1 VDPTPEEE
9 AARKKKTL
17 LLLAGGAVSLILPL
31 LGVLYLRWKD
41 TRQAPKQHEAAVFQQ
56 REGAERRITPPSSPA
71 MAAAVVLTQPAAVP
85 AAPAPGQGSLPL
97 PSSDG
102 KASTGGGSL
111 GFIKGSDDYYSE
123 KKKEEAK
130 AEPPKEGPKAAPAE
144 EPKPAPA
151 KSTAKAKPGKK
162 PFVMP
167 RLQPGKGFTCFKRPG
182 QQQQE
187 APSGEDGPA
196 DMQEMLKDIPGGANN
211 PDVQKY
217 LKQQGGR

>member
-1 VDPTPEEE
+1 MDPTPEEE

-85 AAPAPGQGSLPL
+85 SAPASGASSLPL
-97 PSSDG
+97 PTTSG
-102 KASTGGGSL
+102 KASAGGGSL
-111 GFIKGSDDYYSE
+111 GFIKGSDDYYTE
-123 KKKEEAK
+123 KKDEPKPEPKKEET
-130 AEPPKEGPKAAPAE
+130 KAAPAE
-144 EPKPAPA
+144 QPKPVPA
-151 KSTAKAKPGKK
+151 KSAAKAKPGKK

-167 RLQPGKGFTCFKRPG
+167 RLQPGKGFTNFKRPG
-182 QQQQE
+182 QQQPE
-187 APSGEDGPA
+187 AASGEDGPA
-196 DMQEMLKDIPGGANN
+196 DMQEMLKDIPGGASN

-217 LKQQGGR
+217 LKQQGQ